1 MLIRLSVEVEGAHGS
16 YEQLGQVGF
25 GPIGK
30 LVVLGSKFLYSFGC
44 LIAYIIVVKDNFGPA
59 ARSLIYG
66 NAPEGHSWLYH
77 LLGNDFWMT
86 WILSASVI
94 LPLCLLRD
102 MTPLASLS
110 VVSVVSMVGIVGIV
124 IYLFAF
130 NPNGEIRHPS
140 GGAYEDWFEIR
151 PAFLEWY
158 VTLADLYPMLL
169 QTTSLT
175 HPFSFQ
181 LGNVCLYVCLAAYS
195 SPRFW
200 FPQTRASYRCQL
212 EKGLDLLHS
221 HFWYRF
227 ASSRSLRVHVL
238 LGGYR
243 K

>member
-1 MLIRLSVEVEGAHGS
+1 LGGAIADSGGAISIVAIILFAVLAKLSLDMLIRLSVEVEGAHGS

-25 GPIGK
+25 GAAGK
-30 LVVLGSKFLYSFGC
+30 LMVVGSKFLYSFGC

-66 NAPEGHSWLYH
+66 NSAPEGHSWLYH
-77 LLGNDFWMT
+77 LLGDDFWMT

-140 GGAYEDWFEIR
+140 GGVYEDWFEIR

-158 VTLADLYPMLL
+158 VWAPQLMSILPIILL
-169 QTTSLT
+169 QTTRLT
-175 HPFSFQ
+175 HILF
-181 LGNVCLYVCLAAYS
+181 LAWERLS
-195 SPRFW
+195 LR
-200 FPQTRASYRCQL
+200 L
-212 EKGLDLLHS
+212 
-221 HFWYRF
+221 
-227 ASSRSLRVHVL
+227 SRSIQFTSPLVPSNPSFVL
-238 LGGYR
+238 
-243 K
+243 